1 MGASRSRRCCP
12 QQQMAQRQCGRNVN
26 VYQMPPGQCGSM
38 PPPPCGMGPMMPLPP
53 MMAPQC
59 GGYGGMGGFDGGMGI
74 PPMGFNGLGPAGSGF
89 GGGF

>member
-1 MGASRSRRCCP
+1 MGAGRSRRCCP
-12 QQQMAQRQCGRNVN
+12 QQQMAQRQCGRNLN

-59 GGYGGMGGFDGGMGI
+59 GGYGGFDGGMGV
-74 PPMGFNGLGPAGSGF
+74 PPMGFNGMGPAGPGF